1 LVEPD
6 RNRQGPCPFHEKLK
20 RKPANL
26 TIDEFLGGYRP
37 STPDWIPPTGALTIL
52 NIGQRQRV
60 AGASRSNANVC
71 LLDPASRH
79 VAPDEERQRD
89 DGENDQNCDQ
99 HESPFFEMD

>member
-1 LVEPD
+1 MVEPGQESPGAVPVP
-6 RNRQGPCPFHEKLK
+6 RELK
-20 RKPANL
+20 RKPAIL